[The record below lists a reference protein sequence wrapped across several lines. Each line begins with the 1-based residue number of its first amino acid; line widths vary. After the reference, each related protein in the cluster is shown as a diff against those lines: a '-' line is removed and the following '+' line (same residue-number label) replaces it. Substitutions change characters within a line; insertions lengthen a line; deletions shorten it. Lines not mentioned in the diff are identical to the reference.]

1 MLRLDI
7 TTILGIVLGFGF
19 IVWSILLGGSL
30 GWYVDPPSVVVVFG
44 GMMGGYLVA
53 FPLKEVLTLG
63 KVFGKTLKN
72 SEFDVDQII
81 TKIIELANV
90 ARREGLLALEEAVSE
105 IKDDFL
111 QKGVMLIVDGT
122 DPELVKNI
130 METEIENLAARH
142 GKAKSMFDML
152 GALGPAFGMIGTL
165 IGLVAML
172 QNLSDPSSIGPAMA
186 VALLTTFYGSILA
199 NLVFIPMAGKL
210 SLKSN
215 EEVLI
220 RNVMIEGLLSIQAG
234 ENPRIIEE
242 KLKVFLPP
250 SVRKRV
256 GTQEAKSD
264 NG

>member
-1 MLRLDI
+1 MDI
-7 TTILGIVLGFGF
+7 TTLVGIILGFVLVVWGIISGGSSLMDFIDVPSLIIVLGGTLAGF
-19 IVWSILLGGSL
+19 
-30 GWYVDPPSVVVVFG
+30 
-44 GMMGGYLVA
+44 LVA
-53 FPLKEVLTLG
+53 FPLPEVLNLG
-63 KVFGKTLKN
+63 KVFGKTMKTNELN
-72 SEFDVDQII
+72 VNQII

-130 METEIENLAARH
+130 METEVENLSDRH
-142 GKAKSMFDML
+142 SKNKSMLDTMGGL
-152 GALGPAFGMIGTL
+152 CPAFGMVGTL
-165 IGLVAML
+165 IGLVGML
-172 QNLSDPSSIGPAMA
+172 NKLSDPSAIGPQMA
-186 VALLTTFYGSILA
+186 TALITTFYGSLFA
-199 NLVFIPMAGKL
+199 NLIFIPMVNKL
-210 SLKSN
+210 GLKSS

-242 KLKVFLPP
+242 KLKVFLAP
-250 SVRKRV
+250 SVRKTV

>member
-1 MLRLDI
+1 MDI
-7 TTILGIVLGFGF
+7 TTILGIVLGTGF
-19 IVWSILLGGSL
+19 IVWSILLGGEL
-30 GWYVDPPSVVVVFG
+30 IWYWDAPSVVVVAG
-44 GMMGGYLVA
+44 GMFAGFLVA
-53 FPLKEVLTLG
+53 YPLKEVLNLG
-63 KVFGKTLKN
+63 KVMSKTIKN
-72 SEFDVDQII
+72 NEYDVDQII

-130 METEIENLAARH
+130 LETEIENISERH
-142 GKAKSMFDML
+142 GKGKSMLDLF
-152 GALGPAFGMIGTL
+152 GSLGPAFGMIGTL

-172 QNLSDPSSIGPAMA
+172 QNLSDPNSIGPAMA
-186 VALLTTFYGSILA
+186 IALITTFYGSILA
-199 NLVFIPMAGKL
+199 NLIFIPMAAKL
-210 SLKSN
+210 ALKSN
-215 EEVLI
+215 EEILI

-250 SVRKRV
+250 SMRKRV

>member
-1 MLRLDI
+1 MDI
-7 TTILGIVLGFGF
+7 TTLLGLVLGFGF
-19 IVWSILLGGSL
+19 IVWSILLGGQL
-30 GWYVDPPSVVVVFG
+30 AWYGDGPSVVVVVG
-44 GMMGGYLVA
+44 GMFAGFLVS
-53 FPLKEVLTLG
+53 FPLKDVMILG
-63 KVFGKTLKN
+63 KVFGKTIKN
-72 SEFDVDQII
+72 NEFNIDEII

-130 METEIENLAARH
+130 LETEIENISARH
-142 GKAKSMFDML
+142 GKGKSMMDTF
-152 GALGPAFGMIGTL
+152 GSLGPAFGMIGTL

-186 VALLTTFYGSILA
+186 VALITTFYGSILA
-199 NLVFIPMAGKL
+199 NLIFIPMANKL
-210 SLKSN
+210 ALKSN
-215 EEVLI
+215 EEMLI
-220 RNVMIEGLLSIQAG
+220 RSVMIEGLLSIQAG

-250 SVRKRV
+250 AVRKRV

>member
-1 MLRLDI
+1 MDI
-7 TTILGIVLGFGF
+7 TTILGLVLGTGF
-19 IVWSILLGGSL
+19 IIWSILLGGEL
-30 GWYVDPPSVVVVFG
+30 LWYFDAPSVAVVVG
-44 GMMGGYLVA
+44 GMIGGFLVA

-63 KVFGKTLKN
+63 KVFGKVLKN
-72 SEFDVDQII
+72 NEFDVDQII

-130 METEIENLAARH
+130 LETEIENISERH
-142 GKAKSMFDML
+142 GKGKSMFDMF

-186 VALLTTFYGSILA
+186 VALITTFYGSILA
-199 NLVFIPMAGKL
+199 NLIFIPMAAKL
-210 SLKSN
+210 ALKSG

-250 SVRKRV
+250 SVRKKV